1 MFDKVKA
8 IFEEQLGVSQDEMKL
23 ETNFKDDLGV
33 DSLDLYE
40 IVMKLEDEFETNVDL
55 PVDAFIPATYIRSEA
70 QKLDIYKRIAA
81 ITTREELVDMQD
93 ELTDRF
99 GDIPKTAINLMRV
112 AFIKSNAHLADIIE
126 IKGSQAQIIIRMYP
140 QARVDVNRIPDFV
153 KKYDGRVQFK
163 VEAVPYFRY
172 TPARD
177 ELKTTDR
184 YLTTV
189 TELVEGIGA
198 LRLGTE
204 GSDPGVP
211 KA

>member
-204 GSDPGVP
+204 AV
-211 KA
+211 K

>member
-1 MFDKVKA
+1 
-8 IFEEQLGVSQDEMKL
+8 
-23 ETNFKDDLGV
+23 
-33 DSLDLYE
+33 
-40 IVMKLEDEFETNVDL
+40 
-55 PVDAFIPATYIRSEA
+55 
-70 QKLDIYKRIAA
+70 
-81 ITTREELVDMQD
+81 
-93 ELTDRF
+93 
-99 GDIPKTAINLMRV
+99 MRV

-204 GSDPGVP
+204 GSDPCPRTGV
-211 KA
+211 